1 APGSRDRRRALA
13 LALPLAPEA
22 IVSLPVEDLK
32 AILARA
38 RASGAQLALCRD
50 IRRRG
55 RNKVA
60 AQRCRRRRLE
70 AIAGLRAE
78 LGRLGRER
86 ERLLRARGHAQ
97 RALGTL
103 RGQLERVTR
112 EVMGALSSGTP
123 NGGGTLGDG
132 TPRVTQRVLG
142 AFGGG

>member
-1 APGSRDRRRALA
+1 GRGGRDRRRALA

-22 IVSLPVEDLK
+22 IVALPVEDLR
-32 AILARA
+32 AILGRA
-38 RASGAQLALCRD
+38 GTSGAQLALARD

-86 ERLLRARGHAQ
+86 ERLLRARGHAE

-103 RGQLERVTR
+103 RRDLARVTR
-112 EVMGALSSGTP
+112 QVLGA
-123 NGGGTLGDG
+123 LGDG
-132 TPRVTQRVLG
+132 DMAGATSQVLG
-142 AFGGG
+142 ALGDG